1 MTPMQ
6 WLLDETGKWLVH
18 ARRELRAAELCSVE
32 LPAEALYHCQ
42 QAAEKFLKGL
52 LTYHQTAFRK
62 TYGLRELALECAA
75 IDPSI
80 EVEIQAAT
88 TALTRYAWLFRYP
101 GAPYEPDA
109 VEVAEG
115 VKLAVG
121 IGAVRRR
128 LPMSSGFV

>member
-1 MTPMQ
+1 MFGGTA
-6 WLLDETGKWLVH
+6 GRGAV
-18 ARRELRAAELCSVE
+18 S
-32 LPAEALYHCQ
+32 LP
-42 QAAEKFLKGL
+42 EKFLKGL

-121 IGAVRRR
+121 IGAVRRW